1 LEYVTKAAPVPD
13 YANPLVNV
21 AFEQMVSLDKEGGD
35 SVAVS
40 LINSLVP
47 DFQRDP
53 IKSLRPVETDF
64 PFIKG
69 SNSRVLSMD
78 FCGLSEIT
86 FGMKS
91 VKNQALD
98 SNQAA

>member
-1 LEYVTKAAPVPD
+1 MKTVPVPD

-21 AFEQMVSLDKEGGD
+21 AFEQMISLDKEGGD

-69 SNSRVLSMD
+69 SNSRILSM
-78 FCGLSEIT
+78 
-86 FGMKS
+86 
-91 VKNQALD
+91 
-98 SNQAA
+98 